1 MARYCLRKPLSG
13 ATLNVV
19 LIGVLLMFNS
29 ITKTR
34 IARIVP
40 AISCVLVLSACSIED
55 PNAEPFLLPISTNEV
70 MASLINHSA
79 DPIWIAA
86 WRNPQTDQDW
96 RELEHLARQLQVG
109 GALLTIPGTG
119 PVDQQWAGQAQWVE
133 YSEKLSAA
141 ASRAVNAARS
151 KDVELIG
158 RAGDEI
164 VDICEACHM
173 DFKPDLP
180 TMNIYGELS
189 PHNTN

>member
-1 MARYCLRKPLSG
+1 M
-13 ATLNVV
+13 N
-19 LIGVLLMFNS
+19 MFS
-29 ITKTR
+29 WCIRFTK
-34 IARIVP
+34 
-40 AISCVLVLSACSIED
+40 ISLT
-55 PNAEPFLLPISTNEV
+55 PFLLLTLLTCSPPQEVEVFTLPISTNEV

-86 WRNPQTDQDW
+86 WRNPGTEREW

-119 PVDQQWAGQAQWVE
+119 PIDQMWAGRREWQSYAMAL
-133 YSEKLSAA
+133 SESAG
-141 ASRAVNAARS
+141 RAVNAARS
-151 KDVELIG
+151 KDVELIQ

-164 VDICEACHM
+164 VKLCEGCHA

-189 PHNTN
+189 PTAIDLDD